1 MTAFLPH
8 QLSDT
13 LDTANLSYYGPV
25 VTLLGKHRPSI
36 WQTDQLVEAYRQ
48 ALDDAL
54 YDPRRDYIVLTGKAV
69 YLAMLVFALAD
80 YDEVKLLVYDSPSNA
95 YKETKYARTV

>member
-8 QLSDT
+8 PLSST
-13 LDTANLSYYGPV
+13 LDLANLDDYGPV

-48 ALDDAL
+48 ALCDER
-54 YDPRRDYIVLTGKAV
+54 YNPRHDHIVLSGKAV

-80 YDEVKLLVYDSPSNA
+80 YTDVRLLLYDSPSNA
-95 YKETKYARTV
+95 YKETTYAGNI